1 MTIHSYTAFY
11 SFKLSEHTKMHIY
24 TLFFILS
31 LIALNVNVQV
41 GWLAKK
47 GDLFTE
53 YAESWWRKIKKVL
66 RCI

>member
-1 MTIHSYTAFY
+1 MY
-11 SFKLSEHTKMHIY
+11 IY

-47 GDLFTE
+47 GDFFYRIYWKLMKE
-53 YAESWWRKIKKVL
+53 N
-66 RCI
+66 

>member
-1 MTIHSYTAFY
+1 MTIPSFTPFY
-11 SFKLSEHTKMHIY
+11 SFNLSEHTAMYIY

-53 YAESWWRKIKKVL
+53 YAES
-66 RCI
+66 

>member
-1 MTIHSYTAFY
+1 MY
-11 SFKLSEHTKMHIY
+11 IY

-47 GDLFTE
+47 GDFFTE
-53 YAESWWRKIKKVL
+53 YTESWWRKIKKVL
-66 RCI
+66 RYI